1 MSKRRTVMTFKKY
14 VLNWWNEFIE
24 DHKSDL
30 KRLMETFVGEEE
42 TIEDYLE
49 DNKTPYDWL
58 SAKDDADEIYKHFF
72 GYEGE
77 QLYFDDLPDTET
89 FLEGMFK
96 QAYTEKYDFVNKLIE
111 DMVEHACNYS
121 LPYSFFHDLSYGG
134 CVSGIIGM
142 FVYNSDC
149 KEFYID
155 HIDDLETFV
164 ENLEESLGEPIKN
177 KDHLPHYTFVCW
189 LCYEE
194 LGHNIAQTLYPERF

>member
-1 MSKRRTVMTFKKY
+1 MTFKKY

-49 DNKTPYDWL
+49 DNETPYDWL

-194 LGHNIAQTLYPERF
+194 LGHNIAQILYPERF